1 MPRKEQGWI
10 TFQVSEQERKLLDE
24 LSEKLQRTKTE
35 ILRELV
41 RGLNQ
46 RSWRSPEKQIP
57 TIYVS
62 PQSIPTKQRSFEGA
76 NAHSIE
82 ITSPKKPLKV
92 SSPNILKGIVTQ
104 VIRTGISSQVT
115 LKVVHEVELTS
126 IMTTASADDLELYEG
141 TEVYAVINPCFLI
154 LGRE

>member
-1 MPRKEQGWI
+1 M
-10 TFQVSEQERKLLDE
+10 FLLDE
-24 LSEKLQRTKTE
+24 LSEKLHRTKTK

-46 RSWRSPEKQIP
+46 RSWRSPERQTP
-57 TIYVS
+57 AYVS
-62 PQSIPTKQRSFEGA
+62 PQSIPTKKQQEKDVDT
-76 NAHSIE
+76 HSRE

-92 SSPNILKGIVTQ
+92 GSHNILKGVVTQ
-104 VIRTGISSQVT
+104 VTRTGVSSQVT

-126 IMTTASADDLELYEG
+126 IMTTASADELELYEG